1 MNNIDYIN
9 TGIIIT
15 IFFFY
20 FIYRLDPLIIDHD
33 IFIENSPTTLVDVV
47 NILKNISDGKTN
59 VTYNGNDV
67 KVLFVSYTDS
77 TNNQGNFFFIIHYTT
92 LNIFINFIRKRIKN

>member
-1 MNNIDYIN
+1 MNNVDYIN

-67 KVLFVSYTDS
+67 KILFVSYTDS
-77 TNNQGNFFFIIHYTT
+77 TNNQGNFFSMHITT
-92 LNIFINFIRKRIKN
+92 LNILINFIRKRIKN

>member
-1 MNNIDYIN
+1 MSIILII
-9 TGIIIT
+9 IIIT

-77 TNNQGNFFFIIHYTT
+77 TNNQGNFFLSYITQ
-92 LNIFINFIRKRIKN
+92 L